1 MNYSNSFYLL
11 VPFIVIV
18 LFNFLSKGVNAA
30 LYWDKVDFKEYIAL
44 VPTSAHS
51 GDGMGDLI
59 SLIVSHSEQYLTETL
74 MFSKEVE
81 AIVLEVMNEV
91 LPIIKTSTI
100 IGESNWWIRYY
111 C

>member
-1 MNYSNSFYLL
+1 MYDCELLQFFLSVCALFLSFLYL
-11 VPFIVIV
+11 IIS
-18 LFNFLSKGVNAA
+18 SKGVNAA

-81 AIVLEVMNEV
+81 AIVLEVLNE
-91 LPIIKTSTI
+91 LKSYCT
-100 IGESNWWIRYY
+100 YY
-111 C
+111 CYL